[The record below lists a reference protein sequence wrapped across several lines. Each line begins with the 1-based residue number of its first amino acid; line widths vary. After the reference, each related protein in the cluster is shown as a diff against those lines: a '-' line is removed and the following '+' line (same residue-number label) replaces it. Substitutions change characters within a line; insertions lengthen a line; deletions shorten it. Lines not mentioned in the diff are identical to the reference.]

1 MRTFRAVCNRAIL
14 YNYVNLDWYPFKK
27 YKISKEKTTPK
38 VVSIETMKKYF
49 DLNLSVEDKLYKVWC
64 VGKLIFM
71 LRGIN
76 LTDLLL
82 LKKSNISSNRII
94 YKREKT
100 GKMYSIKIL
109 PHAHDLLIRF
119 SDDTEYLLG
128 FVNITK
134 IKKLLAEQLE
144 QYIDLTEK
152 NLIKN
157 SKR

>member
-1 MRTFRAVCNRAIL
+1 
-14 YNYVNLDWYPFKK
+14 
-27 YKISKEKTTPK
+27 
-38 VVSIETMKKYF
+38 MKKYF

-128 FVNITK
+128 FVKSKNQKTT
-134 IKKLLAEQLE
+134 AAQLE
-144 QYIDLTEK
+144 QYIDYRKKLNK
-152 NLIKN
+152 KL
-157 SKR
+157 KRSIFF